1 MKKEHSKRSIT
12 KSVLSGSLTAT
23 AWALGVLFEAGA
35 LGIQAF
41 LAPSLYADFPPSG
54 GVFFDDNSHAKKKR
68 NPKYKEIT
76 IRQSLRRL
84 EKLGFVEM
92 EESKYALTEKGK
104 ELVGYVLYRKKIKK
118 QKWDGKY
125 RVIIFDIPENKRD
138 VRAWLRYEL
147 SLLGYK
153 KLQQSVFISKKPLP
167 ADIIKEIKKQKM
179 GNYVNYL
186 LVDKV
191 YKNVA

>member
-12 KSVLSGSLTAT
+12 KSVLSGSLTAA
-23 AWALGVLFEAGA
+23 AWALGALFEAGA

-41 LAPSLYADFPPSG
+41 LEPSLYADFPSSG
-54 GVFFDDNSHAKKKR
+54 GVFFDDEKPIKKKG
-68 NPKYKEIT
+68 NPKYKGMT

-84 EKLGFVEM
+84 EKLGFVEIKD
-92 EESKYALTEKGK
+92 SKYALTEKGK
-104 ELVGYVLYRKKIKK
+104 ELVDYVLCRKKIKK

-125 RVIIFDIPENKRD
+125 RVVIFDIPENKRD
-138 VRAWLRYEL
+138 IRAWLRYEL

-186 LVDKV
+186 LVDKI
-191 YKNVA
+191 YKNVV